1 MELREQAYVTTIA
14 RHGSLKQAAAELH
27 ISPPTLS
34 IFLSN
39 LEKELGL
46 QLFDRLGKRFVPTEA
61 GRIYLENAREM
72 LRFQERCRAQ
82 LGDLRQGST
91 GSVRFGIHPRRT
103 LYLLAQTLKN
113 YEPFHPGIQV
123 TACEQSSDEMFR
135 LLAMGELDFIVNNQY
150 DPDPALIYEPF
161 YSDRLVMVV
170 RADHPLAADIPA
182 PEDGGTAWVDL
193 KRFEREPFILQKS
206 HQSSRIY
213 TDRAMDY
220 AGISPQSRYV
230 LENLESAA
238 QLAAEGLGIAF
249 NFESY
254 IRHFHYHKPV
264 RWFYVG
270 DRETVINYSIIYR
283 RDKYMP
289 TYVKDLIAALQEALE
304 LDTGR

>member
-1 MELREQAYVTTIA
+1 MT
-14 RHGSLKQAAAELH
+14 GW
-27 ISPPTLS
+27 
-34 IFLSN
+34 
-39 LEKELGL
+39 
-46 QLFDRLGKRFVPTEA
+46 GKRFVPTEA

-72 LRFQERCRAQ
+72 LGYQERCRAQ

-103 LYLLAQTLKN
+103 LYLLAPALKA
-113 YEPFHPGIQV
+113 YAPSHPGIQV
-123 TACEQSSDEMFR
+123 TTCEQSSDEMFR
-135 LLAMGELDFIVNNQY
+135 LLAGGELDFIVNNQR
-150 DPDPALIYEPF
+150 DSDPALLYQPF

-193 KRFEREPFILQKS
+193 KRFEREAFILQKS

-220 AGISPQSRYV
+220 TGISPQSRYV

-289 TYVKDLIAALQEALE
+289 TYVKDFIAALQEALE
-304 LDTGR
+304 LDAGR

>member
-1 MELREQAYVTTIA
+1 
-14 RHGSLKQAAAELH
+14 
-27 ISPPTLS
+27 
-34 IFLSN
+34 
-39 LEKELGL
+39 
-46 QLFDRLGKRFVPTEA
+46 
-61 GRIYLENAREM
+61 
-72 LRFQERCRAQ
+72 
-82 LGDLRQGST
+82 
-91 GSVRFGIHPRRT
+91 
-103 LYLLAQTLKN
+103 
-113 YEPFHPGIQV
+113 
-123 TACEQSSDEMFR
+123 MFR
-135 LLAMGELDFIVNNQY
+135 LLAGGELDFIVNNQR
-150 DPDPALIYEPF
+150 DSDPALLYQPF

-289 TYVKDLIAALQEALE
+289 TYVKDFIAALQEALE
-304 LDTGR
+304 LDAGR

>member
-1 MELREQAYVTTIA
+1 MELREQVYVTAIA
-14 RHGSLKQAAAELH
+14 RHGSLKQAATELH

-34 IFLSN
+34 IFLSS

-113 YEPFHPGIQV
+113 YGPFHPGIQV

-161 YSDRLVMVV
+161 YSCL
-170 RADHPLAADIPA
+170 LY
-182 PEDGGTAWVDL
+182 T
-193 KRFEREPFILQKS
+193 
-206 HQSSRIY
+206 SRC
-213 TDRAMDY
+213 
-220 AGISPQSRYV
+220 V
-230 LENLESAA
+230 
-238 QLAAEGLGIAF
+238 
-249 NFESY
+249 
-254 IRHFHYHKPV
+254 
-264 RWFYVG
+264 
-270 DRETVINYSIIYR
+270 
-283 RDKYMP
+283 
-289 TYVKDLIAALQEALE
+289 
-304 LDTGR
+304 